1 MTKRHISTEMAMEL
15 YIRMIQVF
23 FFYTFWRLV
32 STKKSYILKETWL
45 LSMYDLLVDTRRQ
58 KRVEISKSPDYT
70 I

>member
-45 LSMYDLLVDTRRQ
+45 LSMYDLLVDTRR
-58 KRVEISKSPDYT
+58 
-70 I
+70 